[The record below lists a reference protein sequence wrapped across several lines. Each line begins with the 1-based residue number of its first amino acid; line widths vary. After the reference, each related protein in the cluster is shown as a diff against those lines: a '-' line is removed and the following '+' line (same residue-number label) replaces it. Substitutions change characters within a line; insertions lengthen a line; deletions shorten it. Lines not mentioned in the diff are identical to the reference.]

1 MKTTQQTLI
10 IDNQA
15 FYASERM
22 LNLFHR
28 YEGDARTLSVIKE
41 MGIELGELTLRSLY
55 N

>member
-10 IDNQA
+10 IDNQP

-22 LNLFHR
+22 LNLFYR
-28 YEGDARTLSVIKE
+28 YENEPRMLSIIKE